1 MSRKVRCSPI
11 RARTLLP
18 YFAAVL
24 RKLLPVNIE
33 LHHTSMDAPAGALKQ
48 RAERV
53 LIDLAP
59 YAHVAL
65 IRLAARGK
73 TARRSVDSTPVL
85 LIDGQPVHPSTTSTT
100 TPTPGLEP
108 ETTEEVTRGATRGE
122 SGVPP
127 VRAEDQGLEAER
139 TGNRIPTEMDIR
151 SDLVQAL
158 LKAGPGVIR
167 LPLRHRRI
175 IAIALMLMV
184 IGALSSQFLAYGSVL
199 TLTGVALLPVGL
211 ATNGRRTGRQP
222 LMVTAGCAALLAL
235 VLLFW
240 YFAPLLLGPE
250 ESAEPPATWIYYSG
264 LGCLALAWLVALLA
278 VIARRRLRR
287 TITERLHREVSGTTT
302 T

>member
-1 MSRKVRCSPI
+1 M
-11 RARTLLP
+11 
-18 YFAAVL
+18 
-24 RKLLPVNIE
+24 NIE

-53 LIDLAP
+53 LIELAP

-65 IRLAARGK
+65 IKPATPGK
-73 TARRSVDSTPVL
+73 TARRSAGPTPVL
-85 LIDGQPVHPSTTSTT
+85 LIDGQPVHPSTTPTPTT

-108 ETTEEVTRGATRGE
+108 KASEKTTNGVA
-122 SGVPP
+122 GVPP
-127 VRAEDQGLEAER
+127 LRADDEELETEGPG
-139 TGNRIPTEMDIR
+139 TRILTEADIR
-151 SDLVQAL
+151 SALGQAL

-175 IAIALMLMV
+175 IAIALLLMV

-222 LMVTAGCAALLAL
+222 LMVAAGCAALLGLA
-235 VLLFW
+235 LLFW

-250 ESAEPPATWIYYSG
+250 ESAVAPATWIYYSG
-264 LGCLALAWLVALLA
+264 LGCLTLAWLVALLA
-278 VIARRRLRR
+278 VVARRRLRR